1 MSPRAACR
9 LELLGFA
16 EVYDYVA
23 GKADW
28 LAHGLPTQGDQAHRP
43 RAKDVLRRDAVTAQP
58 DEPVG
63 AVAARVAHS
72 PYGFALVTAQDGT
85 VLGRLPA
92 AALDGD
98 PTVRAEQIMEPGP
111 STVRADRPL
120 ADLAERLDSQG
131 LRTAVVTDPDGRLL
145 GVATLADVH
154 ARLAGQR

>member
-28 LAHGLPTQGDQAHRP
+28 LAHGLPTQGNKADLP
-43 RAKDVLRRDAVTAQP
+43 RAKDVLRHDAATAPP

-63 AVAARVAHS
+63 AVAGRVAHS
-72 PYGFALVTAQDGT
+72 PYEFALVTAQDGT

-98 PTVRAEQIMEPGP
+98 PAVRAEQVMEPGP
-111 STVRADRPL
+111 STIRADRPL
-120 ADLAERLDSQG
+120 AELAERLDRRG
-131 LRTAVVTDPDGRLL
+131 LRTAIVTNPDGRLL
-145 GVATLADVH
+145 GVATLADMQE
-154 ARLAGQR
+154 RLAGQS